1 MKRRFGLIVSAV
13 FLYTAAAFAIEPFEI
28 TDIRVEGL
36 QRISP
41 GTVFN
46 YLPVKVGDEIDDE
59 IGEEAIRSLFRTG
72 FFRDVELRQEGSVLV
87 VVVQERPSIAEIIF
101 EGNKDLD
108 DDTLNRALTQSGFTE
123 GRIFN
128 QSALDRVVQ
137 EIQNQYFARGRY
149 SARIETTVSP
159 LERNRVGIT
168 IDIDEGRVARIKSI
182 NIIGNEVFEEDD
194 ILDQFSLGP
203 KKKYH
208 LWSRRDKYSKPQLL
222 ADVET
227 LRSFYQDQGYLDF
240 QVNSTDVSISPNKQD
255 IFITISV
262 TEGEMF
268 TVGDIAVESVEGI
281 PEDLMRALILINT
294 GDVFSRKAVAESR
307 SAIADQLA
315 NQGFAFANVNPIPE
329 VDRENRRVNFTFAVD
344 PGRKVYVRRI
354 NISGN
359 IGTRDEVIRREMRQ
373 MEGAVYS
380 AEKIRR
386 SRERLNRLG
395 FFDEVAIETPSV
407 EGSQDQVDMEV
418 SVKERQTG
426 SFLFGVGY
434 SDADGI
440 LLQAQLNRQNLF
452 GSGRELNIN
461 VNTSDVNT
469 IYEVEYRNPYH
480 TPDGVGR
487 GFFVQKR
494 EVDAT
499 ESTTADYLADTLSA
513 GVKYQ
518 IPLSE
523 FNGLNLEF
531 AYDNIQL
538 FETEETPPEFS
549 EFIEQYPDNDDF
561 RFTASVGRD
570 TRDSIFFPTRGYV
583 NRATVETTIPGSDL
597 EYWKATL
604 RAQWFRQLSEY
615 FTFRTRGDIGY
626 GDGYG
631 DLEALP
637 FFKNFFAGGPGS
649 VRGFDARSLGPKDS
663 LDGDPIG
670 GAKRVSAS
678 ASVLFP
684 IPGDEKSRERRLS
697 LFVDLGQV
705 YGQEDSVDLSELRY
719 STGIAFHW
727 FSPVGPLSMSYAVP
741 LNDEP
746 GDDVENFQFTL
757 GTLFR

>member
-13 FLYTAAAFAIEPFEI
+13 FLYAAAAFAIEPFEI

>member
-13 FLYTAAAFAIEPFEI
+13 FLYAAAAFAIEPFEI
-28 TDIRVEGL
+28 TDIKVEGL

-149 SARIETTVSP
+149 SAGIETTVSP

-227 LRSFYQDQGYLDF
+227 LRSFYQDQGFLDF

-262 TEGEMF
+262 TEGDMF

-294 GDVFSRKAVAESR
+294 GDVFSRRAVAESR
-307 SAIADQLA
+307 SAIAGQLA

-359 IGTRDEVIRREMRQ
+359 IGTRDEVIRRELRQ

-380 AEKIRR
+380 QEKIRR